1 NKGAA
6 MLIDTLR
13 YELPPEGITLLGY
26 VVRRMHKTEWLVKAI
41 DLLTKNTKVDALEA
55 IASYAVS
62 SSTSFGRAYYQP
74 QFNRVGEMI
83 QERDPI
89 TGALVSAKLESSSP
103 TYHITYTATMTNGET
118 FHGSEKI
125 LGTTIGLRG
134 LGMPAPSKFM
144 FNAGTYQA
152 ELTGTLTS
160 ELAISLFGNTKI
172 RAYGSLDFKDNAGNS
187 GHLDLNRQGYV
198 TLKINDKAA
207 VTHALVRVMWIDAL
221 SPSPQPA

>member
-1 NKGAA
+1 

-13 YELPPEGITLLGY
+13 YELPPEGISLLGY

-41 DLLTKNTKVDALEA
+41 DLLAKNKKADALEA
-55 IASYAVS
+55 IALYAVS

-103 TYHITYTATMTNGET
+103 TYHITYTAAMNSGET
-118 FHGSEKI
+118 FHGSETI

-134 LGMPAPSKFM
+134 LGMPAPSKFI
-144 FNAGTYQA
+144 FNAGGYQA
-152 ELTGTLTS
+152 EFTGTLTS
-160 ELAISLFGNTKI
+160 ELALSLFGNTKI
-172 RAYGSLDFKDNAGNS
+172 RAYGSLDFKDNAGNT
-187 GHLDLNRQGYV
+187 GHLELSRQGYV
-198 TLKINDKAA
+198 TIKINDQPA
-207 VTHALVRVMWIDAL
+207 VTHALVRVMWLDGL
-221 SPSPQPA
+221 KLSPQPL